1 MGLRGGWKFF
11 VPLNEPL
18 CTVQVE
24 YHYYDGR
31 FIKTLFTYDSC
42 SFSVPVVNVSLNK
55 TLESGVVGNPYEI
68 QCLVKAEGVNTS
80 IVSISWTGR
89 NGTFTNDSRLTIT
102 PNVSN
107 GTDHISTLQFSY
119 LSENDEGLYECSV
132 DIHGLGTNIS
142 TQSTKLENI
151 TIPTP
156 SVMVTVLNNQQVGDP
171 LLLECNVTTV
181 RGITSSVDIVWITN
195 DEIVRRVNDISGET
209 VDNSVVYSDTYN
221 NGSILSEDND
231 GTKCQCFVIINSPTS
246 VSATEYQILNL
257 TIPTPNVTVTALD
270 NQQVGD
276 PLLLECN
283 VTTVRGITSSV
294 DIVWITNDTVK
305 RVNNVSGETVGNYS
319 VYRSIY
325 NDSGILQDNNRT
337 YQCSVNI
344 SVVSA
349 TDTFLYMVPVTT
361 PTSTPGASPST
372 ELPPQPTTES
382 TSSDYSVAALI
393 ISAIIAAILVAIT
406 IVLLLVFIKKREL
419 HLKFANGDNTDA
431 VSGTAPS
438 ICANDYFST
447 IGREAPST
455 CEYIAAY
462 EKVEGWLDDAH
473 KLGQIKEERS
483 TEDEMLKSVYGQ
495 STKDSCY
502 HSNSSFH
509 DWSYVSDE
517 NSGNQVDLAFNQL
530 TSENLVMMG
539 KSNSDVTEQLRPEA
553 EFENKDENSIGK
565 TEMSSYYCGEEDR
578 FGEEDQFDGE
588 YAYVDSNVAKL
599 QEHASSHNACA
610 DITGVQ
616 EHLQTVDNEIF
627 QTTSEKDPFPYVGLV
642 HGDKVGDV
650 HLSINPQFVNNKIT
664 KISTDNSN
672 DSSVDTASVD
682 LLADTSNVET
692 VETISESDCFEHI
705 DANNASSVSL
715 LENVIANTT
724 HSTSTYHI
732 EDTMQLNQLSNE
744 FTAAININVDPFPYV
759 EADTPILTSPNLP
772 SDTNIDYIPQ
782 NENCHTLVEHN
793 IDGKAL
799 VLLVTNLP
807 PNEHCISA
815 SNSCTAGDACNEI
828 NVISL
833 THDNMSL
840 SPTLSNG
847 HYSTVMVGE
856 CCIIESA
863 TQQLHAYN

>member
-1 MGLRGGWKFF
+1 
-11 VPLNEPL
+11 
-18 CTVQVE
+18 
-24 YHYYDGR
+24 
-31 FIKTLFTYDSC
+31 
-42 SFSVPVVNVSLNK
+42 
-55 TLESGVVGNPYEI
+55 
-68 QCLVKAEGVNTS
+68 
-80 IVSISWTGR
+80 
-89 NGTFTNDSRLTIT
+89 
-102 PNVSN
+102 
-107 GTDHISTLQFSY
+107 
-119 LSENDEGLYECSV
+119 
-132 DIHGLGTNIS
+132 
-142 TQSTKLENI
+142 
-151 TIPTP
+151 
-156 SVMVTVLNNQQVGDP
+156 
-171 LLLECNVTTV
+171 
-181 RGITSSVDIVWITN
+181 
-195 DEIVRRVNDISGET
+195 
-209 VDNSVVYSDTYN
+209 
-221 NGSILSEDND
+221 
-231 GTKCQCFVIINSPTS
+231 
-246 VSATEYQILNL
+246 
-257 TIPTPNVTVTALD
+257 
-270 NQQVGD
+270 
-276 PLLLECN
+276 
-283 VTTVRGITSSV
+283 
-294 DIVWITNDTVK
+294 
-305 RVNNVSGETVGNYS
+305 
-319 VYRSIY
+319 
-325 NDSGILQDNNRT
+325 
-337 YQCSVNI
+337 
-344 SVVSA
+344 
-349 TDTFLYMVPVTT
+349 
-361 PTSTPGASPST
+361 
-372 ELPPQPTTES
+372 
-382 TSSDYSVAALI
+382 
-393 ISAIIAAILVAIT
+393 
-406 IVLLLVFIKKREL
+406 
-419 HLKFANGDNTDA
+419 
-431 VSGTAPS
+431 
-438 ICANDYFST
+438 
-447 IGREAPST
+447 
-455 CEYIAAY
+455 
-462 EKVEGWLDDAH
+462 
-473 KLGQIKEERS
+473 
-483 TEDEMLKSVYGQ
+483 MLKSVCGQ

-509 DWSYVSDE
+509 DGSYVSDE

-539 KSNSDVTEQLRPEA
+539 KSNSDVTEQLQPEA

-565 TEMSSYYCGEEDR
+565 TEMSSYYCGEENR
-578 FGEEDQFDGE
+578 FDGE

-672 DSSVDTASVD
+672 DSSVYTASVD

-705 DANNASSVSL
+705 DANNASSVSS
-715 LENVIANTT
+715 LENILANTT

-744 FTAAININVDPFPYV
+744 FTAATNINVDPFPYV

-815 SNSCTAGDACNEI
+815 SNSCTAGDVCNEI

-833 THDNMSL
+833 THDNMNL

-856 CCIIESA
+856 YCTIESA